1 MAFST
6 QVHDGV
12 AHIVL
17 NKPPVN
23 AFNSYEW
30 AQLAAELRA
39 LGQQDATRVILI
51 SAEGKGFCAGV
62 DIKELGADPAKIVPV
77 NKGNFDTFEAI
88 HRNPKPVVMAIH
100 GFVLG
105 GGIGMAGAA
114 DILVASECATFGV
127 PEVDRG
133 AMGGGAHLQ
142 RLFSVQKVRHMYF
155 TGEFIDAQ
163 EAWRLGAIEKVVPLS
178 ELLPTAMAIAKTIAE
193 KSPPMIAL
201 AKEALNAI
209 EDGNLEEKY
218 RREQGLTLEAY
229 MHPDSQEA
237 RDAFNQNR
245 EADFKD
251 SSD

>member
-23 AFNSYEW
+23 AFNSDEW

-142 RLFSVQKVRHMYF
+142 RLFSLQKVRHMYF

>member
-1 MAFST
+1 MAFET
-6 QVHDGV
+6 TITDGI
-12 AHIVL
+12 AHLVL
-17 NKPPVN
+17 CKPPVN
-23 AFNSYEW
+23 AFNSEEW
-30 AQLAAELRA
+30 AGIAAEIRS
-39 LGQQDATRVILI
+39 LGEQSSVRVIVV

-62 DIKELGADPAKIVPV
+62 DIKELGAEPAKIVPV

-88 HRNPKPVVMAIH
+88 HRNQKPVVLAIH

-142 RLFSVQKVRHMYF
+142 RLFPVQKVRHMYF
-155 TGEFIDAQ
+155 TGEFIDAA
-163 EAWRLGAIEKVVPLS
+163 EAFRLGAIEKVVPRA
-178 ELLPTAMAIAKTIAE
+178 ELVSTALEIAKSIAA
-193 KSPPMIAL
+193 KSPRMISL

-229 MHPDSQEA
+229 MHADSQEA
-237 RDAFNQNR
+237 RDAFNEKR
-245 EADFKD
+245 DADFND
-251 SSD
+251 

>member
-1 MAFST
+1 MAFQT
-6 QVHDGV
+6 TITDGI
-12 AHIVL
+12 AHVVL
-17 NKPPVN
+17 CKPPVN
-23 AFNSYEW
+23 AFNSQEW
-30 AQLAAELRA
+30 ASIATEMRS
-39 LGQQDATRVILI
+39 LGEQSSVRVIVV

-62 DIKELGADPAKIVPV
+62 DIKELGAEPAKIVPV

-88 HRNPKPVVMAIH
+88 HRNPKPVVLAIH

-142 RLFSVQKVRHMYF
+142 RLFPVQKVRHMYF
-155 TGEFIDAQ
+155 TGEFIDAA
-163 EAWRLGAIEKVVPLS
+163 EAFRLGAIERVVPRA
-178 ELLPTAMAIAKTIAE
+178 ELVSTALEIAKSIAA
-193 KSPPMIAL
+193 KSPRMISL

-229 MHPDSQEA
+229 MHADSQEA
-237 RDAFNQNR
+237 RDAFNEKR
-245 EADFKD
+245 DADFKD
-251 SSD
+251 

>member
-1 MAFST
+1 MAFET
-6 QVHDGV
+6 TITDGI
-12 AHIVL
+12 AHLVL
-17 NKPPVN
+17 CKPPVN
-23 AFNSYEW
+23 AFNSEEW
-30 AQLAAELRA
+30 AGIAAEIRS
-39 LGQQDATRVILI
+39 LGEQSSVRVIVV

-62 DIKELGADPAKIVPV
+62 DIKELGAEPAKIVPV

-88 HRNPKPVVMAIH
+88 HRNPKPVVLAIH

-142 RLFSVQKVRHMYF
+142 RLFPVQKVRHMYF
-155 TGEFIDAQ
+155 TGEFIDAA
-163 EAWRLGAIEKVVPLS
+163 EAFRLGAIEKVVPRA
-178 ELLPTAMAIAKTIAE
+178 ELVSTALEIAKSIAA
-193 KSPPMIAL
+193 KSPRMISL
-201 AKEALNAI
+201 AKEALNAV

-229 MHPDSQEA
+229 MHADSQEA
-237 RDAFNQNR
+237 RDAFNEKR
-245 EADFKD
+245 DADFND
-251 SSD
+251 

>member
-1 MAFST
+1 MAFET
-6 QVHDGV
+6 TITDGI
-12 AHIVL
+12 AHLVL
-17 NKPPVN
+17 CKPPVN
-23 AFNSYEW
+23 AFNSEEW
-30 AQLAAELRA
+30 AGIAAAIRS
-39 LGQQDATRVILI
+39 LGEQSFVRVIVV

-62 DIKELGADPAKIVPV
+62 DIKELGAEPAKIVPV

-88 HRNPKPVVMAIH
+88 HRNPKPVVLAIH

-142 RLFSVQKVRHMYF
+142 RLFPVQKVRHMYF
-155 TGEFIDAQ
+155 TGEFIDAA
-163 EAWRLGAIEKVVPLS
+163 EAFRLGAIEKVVPRA
-178 ELLPTAMAIAKTIAE
+178 ELVSTALEIAKSIAA
-193 KSPPMIAL
+193 KSPRMISL

-229 MHPDSQEA
+229 MHADSQEA
-237 RDAFNQNR
+237 RDAFNEKR
-245 EADFKD
+245 DADFND
-251 SSD
+251 

>member
-1 MAFST
+1 MAFHSDI
-6 QVHDGV
+6 HEGI
-12 AHIVL
+12 AHLAL

-23 AFNSYEW
+23 AFNSAEW
-30 AQLAAELRA
+30 AGIAAEIKA
-39 LGQQDATRVILI
+39 FGEQDAVRVIVI

-62 DIKELGADPAKIVPV
+62 DIKELGAEPAKIVPV
-77 NKGNFDTFEAI
+77 NKGNYDTFEAI
-88 HRNPKPVVMAIH
+88 HRNPKPVILAIH

-142 RLFSVQKVRHMYF
+142 RLFPVQKVRHMYF
-155 TGEFIDAQ
+155 TGEFIDAA
-163 EAWRLGAIEKVVPLS
+163 EAWRLGAIEKVVPREDLAATALS
-178 ELLPTAMAIAKTIAE
+178 IARTIAN
-193 KSPPMIAL
+193 KSPRMISL

-229 MHPDSQEA
+229 MHEDSQEA
-237 RDAFNQNR
+237 RNAFNEKR
-245 EADFKD
+245 DADFNE
-251 SSD
+251 